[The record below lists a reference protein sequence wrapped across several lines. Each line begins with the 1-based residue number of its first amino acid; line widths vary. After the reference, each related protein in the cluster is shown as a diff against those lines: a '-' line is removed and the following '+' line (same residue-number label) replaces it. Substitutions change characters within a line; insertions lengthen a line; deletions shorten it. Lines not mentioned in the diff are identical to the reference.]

1 MIAPIMFIATQRDVY
16 MTFNPDEDLNTEGPD
31 ARYSL
36 DDFLGGRVRLYQ
48 PVAGYR
54 VSMDTVMLAASV
66 PAKAGQRVLEAGT
79 GTGAAALC
87 VATRVPG
94 VEVVGVEVQDC
105 MMALAERNIHF
116 NGMVDRVRVVKACV
130 TCPPEQFKQ
139 GSFDHVFANP
149 PYLEEGHAVRPPE
162 KNKGLAH
169 MNSSATLKDWV
180 KFMLEQVK
188 DRGTVSFVH
197 RADRIDELMH
207 LLYGRVGDIVLC
219 PLWPREGVAAKRVL
233 VQGRKG
239 VRGSSMI
246 HPGIFLHG
254 AVDRYTKEAEDILRH
269 GAAIQ
274 LRQKNGRPL
283 CASQQA
289 EGA

>member
-1 MIAPIMFIATQRDVY
+1 M
-16 MTFNPDEDLNTEGPD
+16 NLNLESDLSVDGLAVDGPD
-31 ARYSL
+31 AKYSL
-36 DDFLGGRVRLYQ
+36 DDFLGGAIRLYQ
-48 PVAGYR
+48 PRAGYR
-54 VSMDTVMLAASV
+54 VSMDTIMLAASV

-87 VATRVPG
+87 LASRVPD

-105 MMALAERNIHF
+105 MLTLAERNIHF
-116 NGMVDRVRVVKACV
+116 NNMQDRVSVVKACI
-130 TCPPEQFKQ
+130 TCPPDHFKQ
-139 GSFDHVFANP
+139 GHFDHVFANP
-149 PYLEEGHAVRPPE
+149 PYLEDGHAIRPPE

-169 MNSSATLKDWV
+169 MNSTATLKDWV
-180 KFMLEQVK
+180 TFMLGQVRDK
-188 DRGTVSFVH
+188 GTVSFVH

-219 PLWPREGVAAKRVL
+219 PLWPREGVAAKRVI

-239 VRGSSMI
+239 VRGASMI
-246 HPGIFLHG
+246 HPGIHLHG

-269 GAAIQ
+269 GVAIH

-283 CASQQA
+283 CASKTKG
-289 EGA
+289 EI